1 MYRSAGTG
9 QCGSHDLSVV
19 TGRQMYEVVFHP
31 NTAKERAIA
40 GTRFPL
46 TWKFSHPGPCI
57 YAGDWIGGH
66 DIIEGNWQNYKIR
79 PESNLLANDF
89 VHSNF
94 PSAACS
100 P

>member
-1 MYRSAGTG
+1 MCRSAGTG

-19 TGRQMYEVVFHP
+19 TGQQVYEVVFHP

-40 GTRFPL
+40 GTWFPL
-46 TWKFSHPGPCI
+46 TWKFSHPRPCI
-57 YAGDWIGGH
+57 YAGDWIGGP
-66 DIIEGNWQNYKIR
+66 DIIEGNWQNYKFR
-79 PESNLLANDF
+79 PENNLLANDF

-94 PSAACS
+94 PSSACS